1 MNLLSW
7 LLRILLILFL
17 VRALWRLAVGLF
29 EGMMGRQQVRGRRLD
44 RPVPLVRDPICGTY
58 VVPERAPSEVAGGA
72 TYYFCSEE
80 CRRSFQAR
88 ERAGRTA

>member
-29 EGMMGRQQVRGRRLD
+29 EGMTGRQQVRGRRLD
-44 RPVPLVRDPICGTY
+44 RAVPLARDPVCGTY
-58 VVPERAPSEVAGGA
+58 VVPERAPSAAAGGS

-80 CRRSFQAR
+80 CRRAFQAK